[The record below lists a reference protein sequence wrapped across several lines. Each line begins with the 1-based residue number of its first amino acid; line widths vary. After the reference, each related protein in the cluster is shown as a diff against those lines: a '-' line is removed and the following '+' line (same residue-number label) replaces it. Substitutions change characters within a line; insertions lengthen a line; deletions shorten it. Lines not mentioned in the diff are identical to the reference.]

1 MVEAAPSYLFVHG
14 TILPALGVP
23 VVLRRYRAALLAA
36 MMCTRRPARLTA
48 LTLLLLIDAGLPGRV
63 AAEVREQL
71 VTTEY
76 AVRGDPS
83 VPLLQLLNRA
93 SPVREGGKTFHGY
106 TKWTVNWR
114 FRWRDDAAAGCR
126 ISGIVTQIDGRMTL
140 PRLVGGSADQ
150 RQRFETY
157 LQALRQHEMGH
168 FSIARQAGR
177 EIDAGI
183 LALPPMRDCASLD
196 AAANALGYRVLD
208 QHLAREKQYD
218 ASTGHGRTQ
227 GAWLD
232 R

>member
-1 MVEAAPSYLFVHG
+1 MVDAAQNDTSIHG
-14 TILPALGVP
+14 AILSALAAA
-23 VVLRRYRAALLAA
+23 VVRWRYRVVAPAA
-36 MMCTRRPARLTA
+36 MRRIRQPARPPA
-48 LTLLLLIDAGLPGRV
+48 FALLLLGLALPGGA

-71 VTTEY
+71 VTNEY
-76 AVRGDPS
+76 AVGGDPS
-83 VPLLQLLNRA
+83 VPLLQLLDRA
-93 SPVREGGKTFHGY
+93 SPIREGGKTFHGY

-114 FRWRDDAAAGCR
+114 FRWRDDAGAGCR
-126 ISGIVTQIDGRMTL
+126 IAGNITQIDGRMTL

-168 FSIARQAGR
+168 FAIAKQAGR

-183 LALPPMRDCASLD
+183 LALPPMRDCTSLD

>member
-1 MVEAAPSYLFVHG
+1 MFDAALNDALMHG
-14 TILPALGVP
+14 AILPALAAA
-23 VVLRRYRAALLAA
+23 VVLRRYRVAAFAA
-36 MMCTRRPARLTA
+36 MTRIRRPARPLA
-48 LTLLLLIDAGLPGRV
+48 FALLLLDAALPRGV

-76 AVRGDPS
+76 AVSGDPS

-93 SPVREGGKTFHGY
+93 SPIRDGGKTFHGY

-114 FRWRDDAAAGCR
+114 FRWHDDAGAGCR
-126 ISGIVTQIDGRMTL
+126 IAGIVTQIDGRMTL
-140 PRLVGGSADQ
+140 PRLAGGSADQ
-150 RQRFETY
+150 RERFETY

-168 FSIARQAGR
+168 FAIAKQAGR

>member
-1 MVEAAPSYLFVHG
+1 MVDAALNDALMHG
-14 TILPALGVP
+14 AILPALAAA
-23 VVLRRYRAALLAA
+23 VVLWRYRVAAFAA
-36 MMCTRRPARLTA
+36 MTRIGQPARPSA
-48 LTLLLLIDAGLPGRV
+48 FALLLLGAALARGV

-76 AVRGDPS
+76 AISGDPS
-83 VPLLQLLNRA
+83 VPLPQLLNRA
-93 SPVREGGKTFHGY
+93 SPIREGGKTFHGY

-114 FRWRDDAAAGCR
+114 FHWRDDAGAGCR
-126 ISGIVTQIDGRMTL
+126 IAGIVTRIEGRMTL

-150 RQRFETY
+150 RERFETY

-168 FSIARQAGR
+168 FAIAKQAGR
-177 EIDAGI
+177 EIDSRI